1 MKKKLLLLILTIL
14 SFDASSQISF
24 EKGYFITN
32 DGEKIDC
39 LIKNIDWKNNPVD
52 FEYQLV
58 QNGTLI
64 NENIKSVQEFGIYN
78 NSKYIRRTVKIDK
91 SGNNINNFSDDKNP
105 IFIEEQLFLKA
116 LIEGKSNLY
125 QYENKNLR
133 RFFYN
138 KDNGIIEQ
146 LVFKNFKNYE
156 NKTGEN
162 NQFRQQLWNDL
173 KCPSFTLNKMTNLKY
188 QKNSLIAFFT
198 EYNKCNNSEFI
209 NYENKVKKDLFNLSI
224 RPRLNN
230 SSFFVEDLVSNSP
243 DIDFGNKL
251 GFGLGI
257 EAEFILPFNRNKWA
271 ITIEPTYQNFKSEK
285 EVNGSFFSSG
295 EQIVTANY
303 NYIEI
308 PISVR
313 HYFFL
318 NKDSKVFINASY
330 IIAISSNSSL
340 EFTSPPYIFSK
351 SVELI
356 TRRNF
361 GLGVGY
367 KFKNKYSLEMRLQ
380 TSKNIMANYSYW
392 DSNYKTSSLIF
403 GYTLF

>member
-1 MKKKLLLLILTIL
+1 MKKKLLLLLLTIL

-138 KDNGIIEQ
+138 KDNGFIEQ

-243 DIDFGNKL
+243 NIDFGNKL

-313 HYFFL
+313 HYFFI

>member
-1 MKKKLLLLILTIL
+1 MKKKLLLLLLTIL
-14 SFDASSQISF
+14 TFDASSQISF

>member
-1 MKKKLLLLILTIL
+1 MKKKLLLLLIIIL
-14 SFDASSQISF
+14 SFDASAQISF

-32 DGEKIDC
+32 AGEKIDC
-39 LIKNIDWKNNPVD
+39 LIKNIDWRNNPMD

-58 QNGTLI
+58 QNGTLM
-64 NENIKSVQEFGIYN
+64 NENIKSVKEFGIYN
-78 NSKYIRRTVKIDK
+78 NSKYIRSTVRIDK
-91 SGNNINNFSDDKNP
+91 SGNNINNFSDEKNP
-105 IFIEEQLFLKA
+105 IFVEEQLFLKV

-125 QYENKNLR
+125 QYEKGNLQ

-138 KDNGIIEQ
+138 KDNGNIEQ

-188 QKNSLIAFFT
+188 QKNSLIAYFM

-251 GFGLGI
+251 GFSFGV

-271 ITIEPTYQNFKSEK
+271 LTIEPIYQNFKSEK
-285 EVNGSFFSSG
+285 AVNGSFFSG
-295 EQIVTANY
+295 REQIATANY

-318 NKDSKVFINASY
+318 NNNGKVFINASY

-340 EFTSPPYIFSK
+340 EFTSPPNIFSK
-351 SVELI
+351 SVELV

-361 GLGVGY
+361 GFGVGY

-380 TSKNIMANYSYW
+380 TSTNIVADYGYW

>member
-1 MKKKLLLLILTIL
+1 MKKKLLLLLLTIL

-243 DIDFGNKL
+243 NIDFGNKL

-313 HYFFL
+313 HYFFI

>member
-1 MKKKLLLLILTIL
+1 MKKKLLLLLLTIL

>member
-1 MKKKLLLLILTIL
+1 MKKRLLLLLLTIL
-14 SFDASSQISF
+14 SFDASAQISF

-39 LIKNIDWKNNPVD
+39 LIKNIDWRNNPVD

-58 QNGTLI
+58 QNGALM
-64 NENIKSVQEFGIYN
+64 NENIKSVQEFGIYD
-78 NSKYIRRTVKIDK
+78 NSKYVRSTVKIDK
-91 SGNNINNFSDDKNP
+91 SENNLNNLSDDKNP
-105 IFIEEQLFLKA
+105 IFIEEQLFLKV

-125 QYENKNLR
+125 QYENGNLR

-138 KDNGIIEQ
+138 KDDGNIEQ

-188 QKNSLIAFFT
+188 QKNSLVAYFT
-198 EYNKCNNSEFI
+198 EYNKCNNSAFI

-230 SSFFVEDLVSNSP
+230 SSFYVEDLVSNSP
-243 DIDFGNKL
+243 DIDFGNKS
-251 GFGLGI
+251 GFSFGV

-271 ITIEPTYQNFKSEK
+271 LTIEPIYQNYKSEK
-285 EVNGSFFSSG
+285 AVNGSFFSG
-295 EQIVTANY
+295 REQIVNANY
-303 NYIEI
+303 NFVEI

-330 IIAISSNSSL
+330 IIAFSSNSSL
-340 EFTSPPYIFSK
+340 EFTSPPFIFSK
-351 SVELI
+351 SVELV
-356 TRRNF
+356 TRSNF
-361 GLGVGY
+361 GFGVGY
-367 KFKNKYSLEMRLQ
+367 KFKNKYSLEMRTQ
-380 TSKNIMANYSYW
+380 TGRNIVKNYGFW

>member
-1 MKKKLLLLILTIL
+1 
-14 SFDASSQISF
+14 
-24 EKGYFITN
+24 
-32 DGEKIDC
+32 
-39 LIKNIDWKNNPVD
+39 
-52 FEYQLV
+52 
-58 QNGTLI
+58 
-64 NENIKSVQEFGIYN
+64 
-78 NSKYIRRTVKIDK
+78 
-91 SGNNINNFSDDKNP
+91 
-105 IFIEEQLFLKA
+105 
-116 LIEGKSNLY
+116 
-125 QYENKNLR
+125 
-133 RFFYN
+133 
-138 KDNGIIEQ
+138 
-146 LVFKNFKNYE
+146 
-156 NKTGEN
+156 
-162 NQFRQQLWNDL
+162 
-173 KCPSFTLNKMTNLKY
+173 MTNLKY

-257 EAEFILPFNRNKWA
+257 EAEFILPINRNKWA